1 MLPSDLQTGRNSSW
15 QCARAFCRETAPAHL
30 QATTLPTLT
39 TPESLRHRA
48 RTSHPLPPALVV
60 TSALDESGRGT
71 TLARSRRKT
80 VGSEST
86 PGTEE
91 WIDLVTAATASRR
104 KKRAPP
110 SKSSS
115 STGRSRSNTE
125 SSFFP
130 KLARILESGES
141 NLTRKSKPR
150 GQYSRH
156 RRESK
161 STLVRKGHHERSDS
175 GDRQRSPVKQHRVG
189 SRHRRS
195 ETFPRFNP
203 SLLSVLSSLTRNSDH
218 SSGSGTTITQE
229 SFDRQ
234 SQSGRRERPQEE
246 ASQASVSEVDTKP
259 DDFPNVFDYL
269 DATMDENGDGQSV
282 YSSSL
287 SSAASHY
294 QRSDAGSSELP
305 DTPSSHS
312 TFPSPSATRSGSI
325 SGSVAELRRKYDAPY
340 AASLDSRRSGSR
352 SPEAERS
359 SPRNGKKLPQ
369 LRDVAES
376 DELDSHTSAIV
387 QEAIREGRQRNM
399 SLSYAARLPT
409 PPETNEDRLKVQ
421 QDALRQHVA
430 QEHHHPSG
438 HHRVDSAYG
447 QHRSYSSASTRSTD
461 SQRAWAQYMHD
472 MQVQQYQYA
481 SPAISMAHP
490 VPRHGMNGYVAQV
503 APPPAPDAPDNTQQT
518 IAGYEMLARELSNDQ
533 SAVKPIYR
541 RFEYLNHRILLHM
554 QDELQEMEEQLRRI
568 DEIIATLEPPLP
580 APEDGRLLSPP
591 PASRR
596 SDKNYGGQW
605 HLQRTELL
613 GRIFLKTKD
622 YNAAVASFANL
633 TKDSAP
639 PEKEEVAIY
648 RDWLSAKSPIHE
660 VETRFLSSEHE
671 KDLIIPGTPSPR
683 SLSASSVGRRSRRSS
698 AATQASSEFLA
709 QPNRQPLLACAFSPI
724 LPLLL
729 FNMIPTFSGRLF
741 ATILITSA
749 AVLVATTTK
758 IGNFLSNREWCV
770 CAAAYV
776 LVSVGIAGC
785 VPQQH

>member
-1 MLPSDLQTGRNSSW
+1 MRPTRPGH
-15 QCARAFCRETAPAHL
+15 ARGC
-30 QATTLPTLT
+30 
-39 TPESLRHRA
+39 
-48 RTSHPLPPALVV
+48 
-60 TSALDESGRGT
+60 GT

-80 VGSEST
+80 VGSESRT
-86 PGTEE
+86 GTKE
-91 WIDLVTAATASRR
+91 WIDLDTATTTPRR
-104 KKRAPP
+104 SKRATP

-115 STGRSRSNTE
+115 SQGRSRRNTE
-125 SSFFP
+125 GSFFFP
-130 KLARILESGES
+130 KLARILESRES
-141 NLTRKSKPR
+141 NLTRRSDTR

-156 RRESK
+156 RRESN
-161 STLVRKGHHERSDS
+161 STPARRSHHERSDS
-175 GDRQRSPVKQHRVG
+175 GAHKRSPVKQHRVG

-195 ETFPRFNP
+195 ETFPRFDP
-203 SLLSVLSSLTRNSDH
+203 SLLSVLSSLTRISDH

-234 SQSGRRERPQEE
+234 SQSGRRERPQKE
-246 ASQASVSEVDTKP
+246 ASQASVSEINTEP
-259 DDFPNVFDYL
+259 DEVPNVFDYL
-269 DATMDENGDGQSV
+269 DATMDENGDGHSV
-282 YSSSL
+282 CSSSL

-294 QRSDAGSSELP
+294 QHSDAGSSELP

-312 TFPSPSATRSGSI
+312 TYPSPPSTRNGSI
-325 SGSVAELRRKYDAPY
+325 SGSVAELRRKYDAQY
-340 AASLDSRRSGSR
+340 AASVDSRRSGSR

-359 SPRNGKKLPQ
+359 SPRN
-369 LRDVAES
+369 VE
-376 DELDSHTSAIV
+376 
-387 QEAIREGRQRNM
+387 EAVREGRQRNA
-399 SLSYAARLPT
+399 SLTYAARLPT

-421 QDALRQHVA
+421 QDALRHHVA
-430 QEHHHPSG
+430 QDHQPSA

-447 QHRSYSSASTRSTD
+447 QQRSYSSASTRSTD

-472 MQVQQYQYA
+472 MQMQQYQYA
-481 SPAISMAHP
+481 SPAIPMAHP
-490 VPRHGMNGYVAQV
+490 VPQHGMNGYVAPA

-518 IAGYEMLARELSNDQ
+518 IAGYEMLARELSNEQ

-554 QDELQEMEEQLRRI
+554 QDELQEMEEQLRRV
-568 DEIIATLEPPLP
+568 DEIIATLEPPIP
-580 APEDGRLLSPP
+580 TPEDARLPTPP

-596 SDKNYGGQW
+596 SDKNYGSPW
-605 HLQRTELL
+605 HHQRTELL

-639 PEKEEVAIY
+639 AEREEIATY

-660 VETRFLSSEHE
+660 VETRFLSNEHE
-671 KDLIIPGTPSPR
+671 KDLMIPGTPPSR

-698 AATQASSEFLA
+698 AATQMSDFSA
-709 QPNRQPLLACAFSPI
+709 PPDRQPLLALTFLPI

-741 ATILITSA
+741 ATILITTA
-749 AVLVATTTK
+749 AVLVAATTK
-758 IGNFLSNREWCV
+758 LGESLSNREWCV

-776 LVSVGIAGC
+776 LVSIGIAGC